1 MTSNHLL
8 VYRLAELMFE
18 HEQQILPVD
27 LLFDDEQIGD
37 FSKSIQIDSPYQQML
52 LEGVLTETIREEKLC
67 VCFTVEGYFHFV
79 LGEVIYNRTE
89 GLGAEVLKQIV
100 EENKL
105 KGAKEGVEQCLI
117 RDVQKNELNRLIW
130 LIDRCESYLSL
141 FTLPLSN
148 IFFLAGFQNN
158 STELFKDIIEKLLK
172 RKTES
177 DLIVLE
183 NVMVFFIESQRHQ
196 LYMSL
201 ALCIFET
208 KLPKNTRSIK
218 LKLHALKYIDK
229 AIRKTEIDKI
239 YRQLRANKSNLENA
253 SNYIELGLGYRL
265 ISKYKAALS
274 CFRIALELS
283 DNIKNQITIKCH
295 VSLGLIYSN
304 LGNYSLSL
312 EHHNI
317 ALSMTRKI
325 YGKDY
330 FGAYISCLQIGSIL
344 HLIDHKNIKKSIN
357 YLIKGLD
364 LAIRHLGSKH
374 TEVATIYN
382 NLGIT
387 YAKNKDN
394 SNAENS
400 YLKAYEIFHFI
411 YPKNSPWIAT
421 VSNNL
426 ASLYSNIG
434 ELEKAQAFQK
444 DAIDIIIYNYGE
456 YDVMTAITR
465 STYAKILILLNRKK
479 EAIEQYQKTIKTF
492 KKKLPNDHIYLQK
505 AHSNLGVV
513 YMENG
518 TFSLA
523 ITCFLNSLKVLD
535 YHGDKYLNKKL
546 ELINWITK
554 CYQELG
560 NLKKAEFFNKMK
572 NNMLDT
578 LNDR

>member
-1 MTSNHLL
+1 
-8 VYRLAELMFE
+8 
-18 HEQQILPVD
+18 
-27 LLFDDEQIGD
+27 
-37 FSKSIQIDSPYQQML
+37 
-52 LEGVLTETIREEKLC
+52 
-67 VCFTVEGYFHFV
+67 
-79 LGEVIYNRTE
+79 
-89 GLGAEVLKQIV
+89 LKQIV

-105 KGAKEGVEQCLI
+105 NGAKEGVEQCLL
-117 RDVQKNELNRLIW
+117 RDVQKDEMNRLIW
-130 LIDRCESYLSL
+130 LIDSCDSHLSL

-148 IFFLAGFQNN
+148 VFLVAGFQNN
-158 STELFKDIIEKLLK
+158 STELFTEIIKNLLK
-172 RKTES
+172 NKTEN
-177 DLIVLE
+177 DLILLE
-183 NVMVFFIESQRHQ
+183 NVMGFFIKSQRHHF
-196 LYMSL
+196 YMSL

-208 KLPKNTRSIK
+208 KLPKNTRSVK

-229 AIRKTEIDKI
+229 ARRKTEIDKI
-239 YRQLRANKSNLENA
+239 YSQLRANKFNRENA
-253 SNYIELGLGYRL
+253 LIYIELGLGYRL
-265 ISKYKAALS
+265 ISEYKAALS
-274 CFRIALELS
+274 CFRIALELLGHL
-283 DNIKNQITIKCH
+283 KNQITIKCH
-295 VSLGLIYSN
+295 ESLGLIYSD

-317 ALSMTRKI
+317 ALSMTRKS
-325 YGKDY
+325 YGKEY
-330 FGAYISCLQIGSIL
+330 FGAYNSYLQIGSIL
-344 HLIDHKNIKKSIN
+344 HLIDHKYIKKAIN

-364 LAIRHLGSKH
+364 LAIRHFGSKH
-374 TEVATIYN
+374 TEVAIIYN

-434 ELEKAQAFQK
+434 DLEKAQVFQK

-546 ELINWITK
+546 ELINWIMK
-554 CYQELG
+554 CYQETG
-560 NLKKAEFFNKMK
+560 NLKKVEFFNKMK
-572 NNMLDT
+572 NTILDT

>member
-8 VYRLAELMFE
+8 VYRLAELMLQ
-18 HEQQILPVD
+18 HEQHILPVD

-37 FSKSIQIDSPYQQML
+37 FVKSIQIDSPYQQML
-52 LEGVLTETIREEKLC
+52 FEGVITESVREEKLY
-67 VCFTVEGYFHFV
+67 VSFTVEGYFHFV
-79 LGEVIYNRTE
+79 LGEVIFHRTE
-89 GLGAEVLKQIV
+89 ALGAEALKQVI
-100 EENKL
+100 EGNKL
-105 KGAKEGVEQCLI
+105 SGAKEGVEQCLI
-117 RDVQKNELNRLIW
+117 RDVQRDDLSRLIW
-130 LIDRCESYLSL
+130 LIDRCDSHLSL

-148 IFFLAGFQNN
+148 VFLVAGFQNN
-158 STELFKDIIEKLLK
+158 STELFTEIMKNLLIK
-172 RKTES
+172 KTQS

-183 NVMVFFIESQRHQ
+183 NVMGFFIKSQRHHF
-196 LYMSL
+196 YMSL

-208 KLPKNTRSIK
+208 KLPQNTRSVK

-229 AIRKTEIDKI
+229 ARRKTEIDKI
-239 YRQLRANKSNLENA
+239 YRHLRANKSNLENA

-265 ISKYKAALS
+265 ISEYKAALS
-274 CFRIALELS
+274 CFRIALELL
-283 DNIKNQITIKCH
+283 DNLKNQITIKCH
-295 VSLGLIYSN
+295 VSLGLIYSD
-304 LGNYSLSL
+304 LGDYSLSL

-317 ALSMTRKI
+317 ALTLTRKI
-325 YGKDY
+325 YGKDH
-330 FGAYISCLQIGSIL
+330 FGAYNSYLQIGSIL

-387 YAKNKDN
+387 YDKKKDYK
-394 SNAENS
+394 NAEKS

-426 ASLYSNIG
+426 ASLYSNNG
-434 ELEKAQAFQK
+434 ELEKAQTFQK

-456 YDVMTAITR
+456 DDVMTAITQ
-465 STYAKILILLNRKK
+465 STYAKILILLNRKND
-479 EAIEQYQKTIKTF
+479 AIEQYQKTINTF
-492 KKKLPNDHIYLQK
+492 KKKLPNDHIYLQT

-523 ITCFLNSLKVLD
+523 ITCFLSSLKVLD

-554 CYQELG
+554 CYQETG
-560 NLKKAEFFNKMK
+560 NLNKAEFFNKMK
-572 NNMLDT
+572 NNILDT

>member
-1 MTSNHLL
+1 ML
-8 VYRLAELMFE
+8 YRLAELMFE
-18 HEQQILPVD
+18 HEQHMLPVD
-27 LLFDDEQIGD
+27 LLFDDAQIGD
-37 FSKSIQIDSPYQQML
+37 FVKSIQVDSPYQQML
-52 LEGVLTETIREEKLC
+52 LEGVLTESVLEEKL
-67 VCFTVEGYFHFV
+67 VVSFTVEGYFHYV
-79 LGEVIYNRTE
+79 LGEVIYKRTQ
-89 GLGAEVLKQIV
+89 GLGAEALKQIV

-105 KGAKEGVEQCLI
+105 NGAKEGVEQCLL
-117 RDVQKNELNRLIW
+117 RDVQKDEMNRLIW
-130 LIDRCESYLSL
+130 LIDSCDSHLSL

-148 IFFLAGFQNN
+148 VFLVAGFQNN
-158 STELFKDIIEKLLK
+158 STELFTEIIKNLLK
-172 RKTES
+172 NKTEN
-177 DLIVLE
+177 DLILLE
-183 NVMVFFIESQRHQ
+183 NVMGFFIKSQRHHF
-196 LYMSL
+196 YMSL

-208 KLPKNTRSIK
+208 KLPKNTRSVK

-229 AIRKTEIDKI
+229 ARRKTEIDKI
-239 YRQLRANKSNLENA
+239 YSQLRANKFNRENA
-253 SNYIELGLGYRL
+253 LIYIELGLGYRL
-265 ISKYKAALS
+265 ISEYKAALS
-274 CFRIALELS
+274 CFRIALELLGHL
-283 DNIKNQITIKCH
+283 KNQITIKCH
-295 VSLGLIYSN
+295 ESLGLIYSD

-317 ALSMTRKI
+317 ALSMTRKS
-325 YGKDY
+325 YGKEY
-330 FGAYISCLQIGSIL
+330 FGAYNSYLQIGSIL
-344 HLIDHKNIKKSIN
+344 HLIDHKYIKKAIN

-364 LAIRHLGSKH
+364 LAIRHFGSKH
-374 TEVATIYN
+374 TEVAIIYN

-434 ELEKAQAFQK
+434 ELEKAQVFQK

-546 ELINWITK
+546 ELINWIMK
-554 CYQELG
+554 CYQETG
-560 NLKKAEFFNKMK
+560 NLKKVEFFNKMK
-572 NNMLDT
+572 NTILDT